1 MGVMIP
7 DEAVKAAG
15 EHLPPVWTSNPVYR
29 AELVAA
35 LAAAAPYLMAA
46 AWDEGYREADYD
58 APHSIKTDNPYRRN
72 LG

>member
-1 MGVMIP
+1 MGAMIP
-7 DEAVKAAG
+7 DEAVDAAG

-35 LAAAAPYLMAA
+35 LAAAAPFIQAE

-58 APHSIKTDNPYRRN
+58 APHADKSPNPYRRN